1 MSILIKN
8 VRLTDDLGYADEPV
22 NVLVENKRI
31 AKITKENITAD
42 TTVDGKGDLLIPG
55 FYNTHC
61 HSAMTALRGY
71 ADDLPLRRW
80 LFEKIFPAEDKL
92 TGEVVACAS
101 SLAVAEMIRGGIVS
115 FSDMYFFMDETARV
129 ALDSGIKL
137 NLSRGYTSSEDTTP
151 ENDFRF
157 EETKKLIEDFHGA
170 DDGRIIVDMCIHG
183 EYTNADRAMR
193 RVADYARENKLG
205 IQIHISETQSEHLEC
220 IERHGMTPMR
230 YFESIG
236 ALDARVCAAHCVKVS
251 DEDIAIMAKRGVTAS
266 HNPTSNLKL
275 GSGIMPLRKMLDAG
289 VNVAL
294 GTDGA
299 SSNNNLDLLKEMQ
312 LAAIL
317 HKGVNENPT
326 EVTARE
332 MLNIATQNGAKAQG
346 RSDCGRIEVGCR
358 ADLVLVDTDSLN
370 NIPLYDKY
378 SMLAYSA
385 RSTDV
390 RMTMVDGRVLYLDGE
405 YKTLD
410 IEKIKY
416 SAKGKLKEFFI

>member
-8 VRLTDDLGYADEPV
+8 VMIPNREGFY

-31 AKITKENITAD
+31 AKITDDELSAD
-42 TTVDGKGDLLIPG
+42 TVIDGRGDLLIPG

-61 HSAMTALRGY
+61 HAAMTALRGY

-92 TGEVVACAS
+92 TGKIVSVAS
-101 SLAVAEMIRGGIVS
+101 ELAIAEMIRAGVVS
-115 FSDMYFFMDETARV
+115 FSDMYFFMDETARA
-129 ALDSGIKL
+129 ALNFGIKL
-137 NLSRGYTSSEDTTP
+137 NLSRGYTSGEDTTP

-157 EETKKLIEDFHGA
+157 NETLELVSEFGGA

-183 EYTNADRAMR
+183 EYTNAEGPMR
-193 RVADYARENKLG
+193 RIAEYAKENGLG
-205 IQIHISETQSEHLEC
+205 IQVHVSETQSEHEEC
-220 IERHGMTPMR
+220 IARHGKTPIA

-236 ALDARVCAAHCVKVS
+236 VLDSRVCAAHCVKVT
-251 DEDIAIMAKRGVTAS
+251 DEDIAIMAARGVTAS

-275 GSGIMPLRKMLDAG
+275 GSGIMPLRKLIDGG

-299 SSNNNLDLLKEMQ
+299 CSNNNLDLLKEMQ
-312 LAAIL
+312 LAALL
-317 HKGVNENPT
+317 HKGFAEDPT
-326 EVTARE
+326 VTNAQE
-332 MLNIATQNGAKAQG
+332 MLRLATENGARAQG
-346 RSDCGRIEVGCR
+346 RLDSGRLEEGYR
-358 ADLVLVDTDSLN
+358 ADLVLVSTDSVN

-385 RSTDV
+385 KSADV
-390 RMTMVDGRVLYLDGE
+390 RMNMTDGRVLYLDGE

-410 IEKIKY
+410 IERIKY
-416 SAKGKLKEFFI
+416 ESKRTLKDFFI